1 MPSKSK
7 IISSIFIIWIS
18 LYSFSNIDII
28 VASMFILSLGLGHG
42 ACDITLIT
50 SKLNTS
56 SLKLKAAIIFLY
68 ILVAFIAFLVVYN
81 LPLFGFITFLLISSY
96 HFGEQHFHKKIPNSR
111 IKFWHFLLYGMVIFL
126 LMIETNKE
134 SVIEILNPLI
144 GSEID
149 QLPIRAI
156 LFVFMGLTSLVWL
169 IDYKNLKFSVPK
181 ELFYLLVIYVVF
193 YNTNLIVSF
202 ATYFVIWHSI
212 PSIYDQIEYLYK
224 EVSKKT
230 ILLYLKKSGYY
241 WAVSIAGLVFLV
253 YYGQIMG
260 DNFYRILYS
269 FVVSVTIPHIF
280 LINNILSKPNQ

>member
-1 MPSKSK
+1 MTSKSK

-18 LYSFSNIDII
+18 LYSFSNADII

-56 SLKLKAAIIFLY
+56 SPKIKAAIIFLY
-68 ILVAFIAFLVVYN
+68 ILIAFIAFLIVYN

-96 HFGEQHFHKKIPNSR
+96 HFGEQHFHKKLSNSR
-111 IKFWHFLLYGMVIFL
+111 MKFWHFLLYGMVIFL

-149 QLPIRAI
+149 QFPIQAI

-169 IDYKNLKFSVPK
+169 IDFKSLKFSIPK

-224 EVSKKT
+224 EVSRKT
-230 ILLYLKKSGYY
+230 ILMYLKKSGYY
-241 WAVSIAGLVFLV
+241 WAVSLAGLVFLV
-253 YYGQIMG
+253 SYGQIMG

>member
-18 LYSFSNIDII
+18 LYSYSNVDII
-28 VASMFILSLGLGHG
+28 IASMFILSLGLGHG

-50 SKLNTS
+50 SKLKTS
-56 SLKLKAAIIFLY
+56 SLKIKAAIIFLY
-68 ILVAFIAFLVVYN
+68 ILVALIAFLIVYN

-134 SVIEILNPLI
+134 SVIGILNPLI

-149 QLPIRAI
+149 QLPIRGI
-156 LFVFMGLTSLVWL
+156 LFVFMGLTFLVWL
-169 IDYKNLKFSVPK
+169 IDYKNLKFSAPK

-241 WAVSIAGLVFLV
+241 WAVSLAGLVFLV
-253 YYGQIMG
+253 SYGQIMG